1 MVLPGMKKKVS
12 LQSLAMHKKVNW
24 YMNKTIIFTSLI
36 SQGWIMTMKSHLTI
50 SNDRVDVGV
59 KSGGEA
65 KIHLEIQKHMHRT
78 A

>member
-1 MVLPGMKKKVS
+1 MDGLTWNEKKVS
-12 LQSLAMHKKVNW
+12 LQSFAMHKKVNW

-50 SNDRVDVGV
+50 SELMV

-65 KIHLEIQKHMHRT
+65 KIQLEIQTHMH
-78 A
+78 